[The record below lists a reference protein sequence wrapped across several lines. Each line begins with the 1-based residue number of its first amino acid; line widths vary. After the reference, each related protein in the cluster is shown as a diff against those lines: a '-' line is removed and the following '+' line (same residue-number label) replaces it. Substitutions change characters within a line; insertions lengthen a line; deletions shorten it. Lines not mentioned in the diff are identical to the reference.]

1 MKLSKIK
8 YLFFYIYRLSYIRLI
23 NNNWNKEER
32 NIFKSFNFVY
42 VVWFMDYLII
52 IKFFFKNILCEI
64 VLVIFFFEGSL
75 V

>member
-32 NIFKSFNFVY
+32 NIIKSFNFVY
-42 VVWFMDYLII
+42 VVRFTDYLII

-64 VLVIFFFEGSL
+64 VLVILFFEGSL

>member
-8 YLFFYIYRLSYIRLI
+8 YLFFYIYRLRYIRLI

-32 NIFKSFNFVY
+32 NIIKSFNFVY
-42 VVWFMDYLII
+42 VVRFTDYLII